1 MVLKPHYQRKQIG
14 THILKLNTAL
24 YNATPELMKNTLVH
38 ELIHAW
44 QSEHEENLGDEWH
57 DETFNKWCKKLNETG
72 DFLYPLANEATP
84 KEQNAFDKTNNSAF
98 FVYRITK
105 SKKIYGV
112 FINFLYENEINW
124 LKNKG
129 FLIKYYSKIKP
140 KNKLLQEE
148 DFNIHFA
155 NISDMTK
162 SQITPSNI
170 KSKIGKNKIFTNKD
184 FNFRAGRRSINT

>member
-44 QSEHEENLGDEWH
+44 QAEHEENLGDEWH
-57 DETFNKWCKKLNETG
+57 DETFNKWCKKLNNTGEFKFPISET
-72 DFLYPLANEATP
+72 ATL
-84 KEQNAFDKTNNSAF
+84 KEQNDFDKTNNCAY
-98 FVYRITK
+98 FVYRVTN

-112 FINFLYENEINW
+112 FINFLYMEEVTW

-129 FLIKYYSKIKP
+129 FYVNYYTQIKP
-140 KNKLLQEE
+140 KNKFMVGE
-148 DFNIHFA
+148 FNTHFA
-155 NISDMTK
+155 NISELTK
-162 SQITPSNI
+162 LQITPNNI
-170 KSKIGKNKIFTNKD
+170 KSKLGRHKIFTNKD
-184 FNFRAGRRSINT
+184 FNFKDGLEQ